1 MSVDAGVPGRA
12 REVFVLPVGDV
23 DVGPRVPVL
32 FRKTE
37 INYVHQVA
45 FLAKTPE
52 NWRFQLNQEFLN
64 TSLELG
70 RGSKPRELEFFPR
83 VFGNFNHKKC
93 FPFFPQKSSIL

>member
-52 NWRFQLNQEFLN
+52 NWRFQLNQEFL
-64 TSLELG
+64 TPVWSLGEDQNPDSL
-70 RGSKPRELEFFPR
+70 SFFPEF
-83 VFGNFNHKKC
+83 FGNFNHKKC
-93 FPFFPQKSSIL
+93 FPFFPQKSSIS